1 MNFKY
6 IAVTTVF
13 CVALCDVAGA
23 ASKLRP
29 QRLRTEHMENPGV
42 IDTRSPRL
50 SWVNTPASES
60 VKNASQSA
68 CRLVVATSEEKLEK
82 GDYDAWDSGR
92 IPTSQSYLV
101 EYDGS
106 TLKDGEDYFW
116 RVMVWDNDGKA
127 SDWSETAS
135 WGWDLPMPAVGKP
148 VGSAHPGRG
157 KHTKKPLTRR
167 KGAVIIRHHC
177 CERNSRSAA
186 IW

>member
-60 VKNASQSA
+60 VKRSEEH
-68 CRLVVATSEEKLEK
+68 TSEL
-82 GDYDAWDSGR
+82 
-92 IPTSQSYLV
+92 QSL
-101 EYDGS
+101 
-106 TLKDGEDYFW
+106 
-116 RVMVWDNDGKA
+116 
-127 SDWSETAS
+127 
-135 WGWDLPMPAVGKP
+135 
-148 VGSAHPGRG
+148 
-157 KHTKKPLTRR
+157 
-167 KGAVIIRHHC
+167 
-177 CERNSRSAA
+177 
-186 IW
+186 

>member
-135 WGWDLPMPAVGKP
+135 WGMGFTDAGRWKARWIGAPWQGE
-148 VGSAHPGRG
+148 AHKKAIDPKKGR
-157 KHTKKPLTRR
+157 RD
-167 KGAVIIRHHC
+167 
-177 CERNSRSAA
+177 
-186 IW
+186 

>member
-92 IPTSQSYLV
+92 IPTSQSL
-101 EYDGS
+101 S
-106 TLKDGEDYFW
+106 LI
-116 RVMVWDNDGKA
+116 
-127 SDWSETAS
+127 
-135 WGWDLPMPAVGKP
+135 
-148 VGSAHPGRG
+148 H
-157 KHTKKPLTRR
+157 
-167 KGAVIIRHHC
+167 I
-177 CERNSRSAA
+177 
-186 IW
+186 